1 MGIEYLSETRNQREI
16 VIKLLDTLGKFNIIK
31 SRILYLSLKN
41 NVNGYKIR
49 VEFYGK

>member
-1 MGIEYLSETRNQREI
+1 MGIEYLSETRSQREI
-16 VIKLLDTLGKFNIIK
+16 VIKLLDTLGKLNILK